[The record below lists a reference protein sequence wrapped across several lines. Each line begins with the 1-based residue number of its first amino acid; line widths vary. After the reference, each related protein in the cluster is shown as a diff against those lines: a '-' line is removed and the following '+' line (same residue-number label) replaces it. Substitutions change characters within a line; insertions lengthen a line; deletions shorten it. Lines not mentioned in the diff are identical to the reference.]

1 MQVFQVD
8 SSLAL
13 NCVVY
18 TIIYIV
24 LGFCLVYIVCF
35 RNSADSGGYVER
47 RNPCLATPY
56 YRPIAWNRI
65 FLVQSY
71 MLYMILNLTSYQN
84 KDVVYF
90 IIICR

>member
-1 MQVFQVD
+1 MQVFQVG

-18 TIIYIV
+18 TTIYIV

-47 RNPCLATPY
+47 RNPCLVTPY
-56 YRPIAWNRI
+56 YQIAWNRI
-65 FLVQSY
+65 FLVQSC

-84 KDVVYF
+84 KDVVYS
-90 IIICR
+90 ITIL